1 MILDTL
7 PKEHTHLDLFFNYKR
22 DTEYLGISKFY
33 KNELDFGTFSYLP
46 RLIDNFFTKGIYIDD
61 IDILFNED
69 NELFREHFEGYTK
82 LCWLAYEFIENN
94 YNFKNLIGVHYNPQK
109 KLWNIHPGGSRQI
122 VLNYFGPEIIK
133 AITFNTGGIDKDF
146 DIIFENKSKMTEYFN
161 KKIMFICTAENGSI
175 IPHIHFDQ
183 EILSVKTLEWAKRV
197 QTFWRNTN
205 VIGSV
210 HELITQHNS
219 KKKDKT
225 LRLLLEDNNDLIKG
239 LILLP
244 SYNKFYKHGVEIK
257 DVSSKIRKSSN

>member
-33 KNELDFGTFSYLP
+33 KNELDFGTFSYLL

-69 NELFREHFEGYTK
+69 KELFREHFEGYTK

-109 KLWNIHPGGSRQI
+109 KLWNIHPGSSRQI
-122 VLNYFGPEIIK
+122 VLNYFGPDTIE
-133 AITFNTGGIDKDF
+133 AVAFNTGGIEKEF
-146 DIIFENKSKMTEYFN
+146 DIIFENKTQLKKYFQKDFTFVCCAEY
-161 KKIMFICTAENGSI
+161 GSI
-175 IPHIHFDQ
+175 IPHLHLDQ
-183 EILSVKTLEWAKRV
+183 GILSIKTLEWAKKV
-197 QTFWRNTN
+197 QKFWRNTN
-205 VIGSV
+205 VVGSV
-210 HELITQHNS
+210 RNMTTQHNS
-219 KKKDKT
+219 KDKEVT
-225 LRLLLEDNNDLIKG
+225 LRLKLKNDNDLIKG

-244 SYNKFYKHGVEIK
+244 SYNKFKKHGVRIEN
-257 DVSSKIRKSSN
+257 VTS